1 MRETSVFLMNTRKR
15 QKLYD
20 LFCRQATKDYGLTR
34 NELDVLLFL
43 ANNQG
48 YDTARD
54 IVELRGLTKSH
65 VCKSVDSLI
74 RRGYLRGEQD
84 KRDRRL
90 IHLELT
96 EEAGAAARAG
106 QAAQRRFK
114 EVLYRGLSGEERT
127 AVERISRKMA
137 ENVER
142 EIENLK

>member
-54 IVELRGLTKSH
+54 IVCLLYTS
-65 VCKSVDSLI
+65 
-74 RRGYLRGEQD
+74 GYC
-84 KRDRRL
+84 
-90 IHLELT
+90 
-96 EEAGAAARAG
+96 
-106 QAAQRRFK
+106 
-114 EVLYRGLSGEERT
+114 
-127 AVERISRKMA
+127 
-137 ENVER
+137 
-142 EIENLK
+142 